1 MATWLITGAGS
12 GLGRETARYAIEN
25 GDQVAVTSR
34 SKEKLQ
40 NLVELAPER
49 VLPHLSQYENIL
61 IGHPIWWGIPLRMI
75 ASVIDDLNLNGK
87 TLTGFATSGGSTYGR
102 SQSYFART
110 VEQNGYDVTLN
121 QGTILS
127 NNDGQ
132 IATWLKSLTL
142 K

>member
-1 MATWLITGAGS
+1 LNADLAEIHPVTPYTSADLNWHDNKSRTS
-12 GLGRETARYAIEN
+12 IEQHEHN
-25 GDQVAVTSR
+25 R
-34 SKEKLQ
+34 
-40 NLVELAPER
+40 R
-49 VLPHLSQYENIL
+49 VDMVDDFPDLSQYENIL

-110 VEQNGYDVTLN
+110 IEQNGYDVTLN

-127 NNDGQ
+127 NKDGQ

>member
-49 VLPHLSQYENIL
+49 VLPLALEVRSL
-61 IGHPIWWGIPLRMI
+61 PPGRMP
-75 ASVIDDLNLNGK
+75 SS
-87 TLTGFATSGGSTYGR
+87 GFGS
-102 SQSYFART
+102 S
-110 VEQNGYDVTLN
+110 
-121 QGTILS
+121 
-127 NNDGQ
+127 
-132 IATWLKSLTL
+132 LKV
-142 K
+142 

>member
-1 MATWLITGAGS
+1 MV
-12 GLGRETARYAIEN
+12 
-25 GDQVAVTSR
+25 DDF
-34 SKEKLQ
+34 
-40 NLVELAPER
+40 PD
-49 VLPHLSQYENIL
+49 LSQYENIL
-61 IGHPIWWGIPLRMI
+61 IGHPIWWGIPSRMI